1 MNDEDD
7 SKYKKL
13 YDDSLK
19 ENLNPFNQFNKREKD
34 ERYKELSTAEKIMLN
49 LSKMMLSNRYI
60 RIFVFVYVVLLH
72 LLTMLAIYTYVH

>member
-1 MNDEDD
+1 MGDED

-19 ENLNPFNQFNKREKD
+19 ENLNPFQEFNKNEKD
-34 ERYKELSTAEKIMLN
+34 ERYKDLSAAEKLMLN

-60 RIFVFVYVVLLH
+60 RIFVFVYFALLH
-72 LLTMLAIYTYVH
+72 LLTMLAIYIYVH